1 MGKIITFTNQKGGV
15 GKTTTCVNVAAYL
28 AIAGKKVLLIDMDP
42 QGNASSGL
50 GAKKSKNSFSVYN
63 LLCTDKSILD
73 DGVLQE
79 TSVPNLSILPSNID
93 LAGAEIE
100 LAGIEKGR
108 EKILKQKI
116 APVKDMFDYI
126 VLDCPPS
133 LGLLTLNSL
142 TASDS
147 LIIPIQCEFYALEG
161 LSQLIN
167 TVRIVKKF
175 LNKDL
180 EIEGVVLTMFDSRS
194 KLSFQVEDE
203 IRKFFGNVVYET
215 KIPRNVKLAEAPSYG
230 KPIVVY
236 DKSCN
241 GAIAYTKLTIE
252 FIKRQAKNWGELCL
266 KKNH

>member
-15 GKTTTCVNVAAYL
+15 GKTTTCVNVASYL
-28 AIAGKKVLLIDMDP
+28 AIVGKKVLLIDMDP

-50 GAKKSKNSFSVYN
+50 GAEKSKNTFSVYN

-79 TSVPNLSILPSNID
+79 TAVPNLSILPANID

-100 LAGIEKGR
+100 LAGIERGR

-116 APVKDMFDYI
+116 MPIKDKFDYI

-133 LGLLTLNSL
+133 LGLLTLNAL

-175 LNKDL
+175 LNKNL
-180 EIEGVVLTMFDSRS
+180 EIEGVVLTMFDPRS
-194 KLSFQVEDE
+194 KLSFQVESE
-203 IRKFFGNVVYET
+203 IRKFFGDIVYET
-215 KIPRNVKLAEAPSYG
+215 KIPRNVRLAEAPSYG
-230 KPIVVY
+230 KPIVMY
-236 DKSCN
+236 DKTCH
-241 GAIAYTKLTIE
+241 GAMAYTKLTIE
-252 FIKRQAKNWGELCL
+252 FVKRQAIK
-266 KKNH
+266 

>member
-15 GKTTTCVNVAAYL
+15 GKTTTCVNVASYL

-50 GAKKSKNSFSVYN
+50 GASKSKNSISVYN

-73 DGVLQE
+73 EGVLQS
-79 TSVPNLSILPSNID
+79 TAVPNLSILPANMD

-116 APVKDMFDYI
+116 TPIKNMYDYI

-133 LGLLTLNSL
+133 LGLLTINSL

-175 LNKDL
+175 LNKNL

-230 KPIVVY
+230 QPIVIY
-236 DKSCN
+236 DKTCH
-241 GAIAYTKLTIE
+241 GALAYTKLTIE
-252 FIKRQAKNWGELCL
+252 FIKRQTKNKEV
-266 KKNH
+266 

>member
-15 GKTTTCVNVAAYL
+15 GKTTTCVNVASYL
-28 AIAGKKVLLIDMDP
+28 AVAGKKVLLIDMDP

-50 GAKKSKNSFSVYN
+50 GAEKSKNAISVYN

-73 DGVLQE
+73 DDVLQD
-79 TSVPNLSILPSNID
+79 TCIKNLSILPANID

-116 APVKDMFDYI
+116 LPVKDKFDYI
-126 VLDCPPS
+126 MLDCPPS
-133 LGLLTLNSL
+133 LGLLTLNAL

-147 LIIPIQCEFYALEG
+147 LIIPIQCEFFALEG

-175 LNKDL
+175 LNKNL
-180 EIEGVVLTMFDSRS
+180 EIEGVVLTMFDPRS

-203 IRKFFGNVVYET
+203 IRKFFGDIVYET

-230 KPIVVY
+230 KPIVSY
-236 DKSCN
+236 DKTCN
-241 GAIAYTKLTIE
+241 GAIAYTKLAIE
-252 FIKRQAKNWGELCL
+252 FVKRQSKI
-266 KKNH
+266 

>member
-1 MGKIITFTNQKGGV
+1 M
-15 GKTTTCVNVAAYL
+15 
-28 AIAGKKVLLIDMDP
+28 
-42 QGNASSGL
+42 
-50 GAKKSKNSFSVYN
+50 
-63 LLCTDKSILD
+63 
-73 DGVLQE
+73 
-79 TSVPNLSILPSNID
+79 SILPSNID

-252 FIKRQAKNWGELCL
+252 FIKRQAKN
-266 KKNH
+266 

>member
-15 GKTTTCVNVAAYL
+15 GKTTTCVNVASYL
-28 AIAGKKVLLIDMDP
+28 AFAGKKVLLIDMDP

-50 GAKKSKNSFSVYN
+50 GAEKSKNSISVYN
-63 LLCTDKSILD
+63 LLCTDKSIFD
-73 DGVLQE
+73 DGVLQQ
-79 TSVPNLSILPSNID
+79 TKIPNLSILPSNMD

-100 LAGIEKGR
+100 LAGIERGR

-116 APVKDMFDYI
+116 LPIKDMFDYI
-126 VLDCPPS
+126 LLDCPPS
-133 LGLLTLNSL
+133 LGLLTINSL

-180 EIEGVVLTMFDSRS
+180 EIEGVVLTLFDPRS
-194 KLSFQVEDE
+194 KLTFQVEDE

-215 KIPRNVKLAEAPSYG
+215 KIPRNVRLAEAPSFG
-230 KPIVVY
+230 LPIVLY
-236 DKSCN
+236 DKTCS

-252 FIKRQAKNWGELCL
+252 FIKRQN
-266 KKNH
+266 KK